1 MLNDSEPWTVVGL
14 RYTAAKQASSDLWGV
29 SETVVS
35 VLIAAANC
43 WLKYMLQMNFYC

>member
-29 SETVVS
+29 SETVVYY
-35 VLIAAANC
+35 VLRYF
-43 WLKYMLQMNFYC
+43 LHYLY